1 MTNVNNHSQH
11 DHSHEHP
18 HTHTHS
24 HQDRN
29 LHGEKDAEVG
39 AGKKVLTIR
48 SHSGLSGDM
57 FLCGLIRTLNLTP
70 QDTDN
75 ILNGI
80 FPILKGTVR
89 VEKKEVNHI
98 AGWRCRVELPQEH
111 QHRNLDDVLEIIS
124 KAQLSEQAK
133 KYAVAAFSN
142 VACAEAAV
150 HSLNIEEV
158 HFHEVGA
165 LDSILDICFT
175 CELFARLNPDVF
187 VVSPLPIADGVIQC
201 AHGAIPSPAP
211 AVQAM
216 LPGIPI
222 RPFGAEG
229 ETVTPTALALL
240 KAFNPSFGG
249 WPMMVVEK
257 INTIYG
263 TYVYPNVPNGA
274 TFAYGTTYA

>member
-89 VEKKEVNHI
+89 VEKKKLTILPVGG
-98 AGWRCRVELPQEH
+98 AGWNFL
-111 QHRNLDDVLEIIS
+111 RNISTEI
-124 KAQLSEQAK
+124 L
-133 KYAVAAFSN
+133 
-142 VACAEAAV
+142 
-150 HSLNIEEV
+150 
-158 HFHEVGA
+158 
-165 LDSILDICFT
+165 
-175 CELFARLNPDVF
+175 
-187 VVSPLPIADGVIQC
+187 
-201 AHGAIPSPAP
+201 
-211 AVQAM
+211 
-216 LPGIPI
+216 
-222 RPFGAEG
+222 
-229 ETVTPTALALL
+229 
-240 KAFNPSFGG
+240 
-249 WPMMVVEK
+249 MMC
-257 INTIYG
+257 
-263 TYVYPNVPNGA
+263 
-274 TFAYGTTYA
+274 